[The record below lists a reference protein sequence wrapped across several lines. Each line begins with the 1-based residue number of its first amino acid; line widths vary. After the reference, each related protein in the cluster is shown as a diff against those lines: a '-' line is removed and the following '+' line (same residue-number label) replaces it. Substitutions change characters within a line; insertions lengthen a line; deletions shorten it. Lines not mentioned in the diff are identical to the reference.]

1 MKRLIRELDDVFSM
15 SNISPKRT
23 GLSCNIWVDDT
34 GSSRN
39 VPHSVPRVKITEGDY
54 QISVSISSSPKILAK
69 STHIPHSV
77 MKHMKA
83 AISYVSRNYDIL
95 LKYYVD
101 GGESYDTQDMF
112 DDLRSRGEFK

>member
-1 MKRLIRELDDVFSM
+1 MKRLVRDFDYVFSM

-34 GSSRN
+34 GSYRN

-54 QISVSISSSPKILAK
+54 QISVSISDNPKVLAK

-77 MKHMKA
+77 MKHMRDA
-83 AISYVSRNYDIL
+83 MSYVSRNYDIL
-95 LKYYVD
+95 LRYYKD
-101 GGESYDTQDMF
+101 GGETYDTQDMF

>member
-1 MKRLIRELDDVFSM
+1 M

-54 QISVSISSSPKILAK
+54 QISVSISDNPKVLAK

-77 MKHMKA
+77 MKHMRDA
-83 AISYVSRNYDIL
+83 MSYVSRNYDIFL
-95 LKYYVD
+95 RYYKD
-101 GGESYDTQDMF
+101 GGETYDTQDMF

>member
-1 MKRLIRELDDVFSM
+1 MERLVSDVNDVFSM
-15 SNISPKRT
+15 SNISSKRT

-54 QISVSISSSPKILAK
+54 QISVSISSNPEILAK
-69 STHIPHSV
+69 SSNIPHSV
-77 MKHMKA
+77 MKHMKDA
-83 AISYVSRNYDIL
+83 MSYVSRNYDIL
-95 LKYYVD
+95 LKYYEE
-101 GGESYDTQDMF
+101 GGEDYDTQDMF